1 MGDIIQHLLDWMIL
15 TKGYPS
21 SFYMRDATVVRRGY
35 ISRDINND
43 AATETLISLNLQED
57 AT

>member
-1 MGDIIQHLLDWMIL
+1 MIL

-35 ISRDINND
+35 ISRDIDND